1 MIIRT
6 GLRADEIRE
15 IFREVLGSFK
25 DELIEELK
33 ESFFESTGKTQAD
46 DSVVVTSDVCK
57 RWGKSRTTIS
67 KLIRTKKLI
76 PVGRYGHSFTFMTSD
91 VVGLFGAPV
100 W

>member
-15 IFREVLGSFK
+15 IFREVLEDFK
-25 DELIEELK
+25 DELIGELK
-33 ESFFESTGKTQAD
+33 ESLFKSSKKNQLD

-67 KLIRTKKLI
+67 KLIRTKKLV
-76 PVGRYGHSFTFMTSD
+76 PVGRYGHSFTFRTSD
-91 VVGLFGAPV
+91 VVELFGGPV
-100 W
+100 C